1 MMNPKSSQAKR
12 GKSKKNTKF
21 NPKTSRGYRD
31 RNATVNSRSKL
42 ERFLIV
48 CEGSKTEP
56 NYFRC
61 FRVPKDVIALDVRGI
76 GENTINL
83 VKEAIKLKKNDGD
96 YDQVWCVFDKDS
108 FPIENFNKALELAE
122 DNDIKVAYSN
132 EAFEIWYILHFDYRD
147 TAMSRQEYQD
157 VLTQKLRNAKLID
170 LNKQYRKN
178 DNNMYEYLE
187 KLQSQA
193 IKNSKRLL
201 EQYNPPQ
208 PAIDNPSTT
217 VHLLVEELNK
227 FVRP

>member
-1 MMNPKSSQAKR
+1 MNPKSSQAKR

>member
-1 MMNPKSSQAKR
+1 MAFL
-12 GKSKKNTKF
+12 G
-21 NPKTSRGYRD
+21 
-31 RNATVNSRSKL
+31 VKL
-42 ERFLIV
+42 L
-48 CEGSKTEP
+48 
-56 NYFRC
+56 
-61 FRVPKDVIALDVRGI
+61 
-76 GENTINL
+76 ENTINL

>member
-12 GKSKKNTKF
+12 GKSRKL